1 MSMKQRRICGWG
13 HVARVEVTRT
23 MNGVLGFCAKRFLAE
38 LGKDGNQW
46 QADLNTVMSLPV
58 SYNGEKFLE

>member
-1 MSMKQRRICGWG
+1 MCRKPSVYVNETDKDMGGDMYR
-13 HVARVEVTRT
+13 
-23 MNGVLGFCAKRFLAE
+23 VLGYCTMKFLAE

-46 QADLNTVMSLPV
+46 QADLNIVMSLQV